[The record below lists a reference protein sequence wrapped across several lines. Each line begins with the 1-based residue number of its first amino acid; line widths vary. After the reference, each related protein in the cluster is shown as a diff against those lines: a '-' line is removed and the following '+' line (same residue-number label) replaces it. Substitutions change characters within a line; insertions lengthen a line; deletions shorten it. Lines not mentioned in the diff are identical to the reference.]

1 MRCCLLIPFAVSPGC
16 FRLRASARALSTSRT
31 LAVELEALHCITHS
45 RFHPSGAP
53 QASATARVFSK
64 NAAVATQRTLGQ
76 CCCRM
81 AVCVTWAVHVP
92 PQPLRTAPDNMR
104 RNNKLHGTI
113 ALFSVVFRFIYV
125 KRCPMRRRVKSL

>member
-1 MRCCLLIPFAVSPGC
+1 MLLPDGG
-16 FRLRASARALSTSRT
+16 LRDMG
-31 LAVELEALHCITHS
+31 
-45 RFHPSGAP
+45 GAC
-53 QASATARVFSK
+53 A
-64 NAAVATQRTLGQ
+64 
-76 CCCRM
+76 
-81 AVCVTWAVHVP
+81 